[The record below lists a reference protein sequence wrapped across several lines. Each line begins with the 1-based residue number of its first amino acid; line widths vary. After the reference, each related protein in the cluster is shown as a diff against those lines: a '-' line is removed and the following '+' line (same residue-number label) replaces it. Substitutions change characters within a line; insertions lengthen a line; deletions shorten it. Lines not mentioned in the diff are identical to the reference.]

1 MLWDLKIVIV
11 TETNFKRMIWLS
23 KKLIFEWNL
32 LFLILKKK
40 EKEIIVVYV
49 HFNCVTMSDSSPSGQ
64 DEYKW

>member
-1 MLWDLKIVIV
+1 ML
-11 TETNFKRMIWLS
+11 WLS

-32 LFLILKKK
+32 LFLISFKK
-40 EKEIIVVYV
+40 KEIIVVYV

>member
-1 MLWDLKIVIV
+1 MQWDIKIVIV
-11 TETNFKRMIWLS
+11 TETNFKRMLWLS

-32 LFLILKKK
+32 LFLISLKK
-40 EKEIIVVYV
+40 KEIIVVYV